1 MHVKVI
7 LLIAV
12 GLVLIILSATGTLY
26 FVQQAKQ
33 QVASVQ
39 ARLDAYGDRVTV
51 PVPAHKIARGATA
64 QVADFTMIEVPKSYL
79 PVGVL
84 DYLPQLPKT
93 ETAQYVALAEL
104 EPGRLMLPGDLA
116 VAADPQQA
124 ITLKVDGGTMTLIAP
139 VNLAEQATQLA
150 PGVLVDAFWRRD
162 IGGGASETRLLGEGL
177 RVRSFLRVEGEPK
190 KWNEAEPAEASAV
203 MVEAAPEVIVRLVQ
217 AQGVGD
223 LFVARSGGLTRRPSG
238 EIVVG
243 NAELR
248 ALGLVGCEA
257 VAGEAGVDMTSG
269 SLNDVLQRA
278 VEAGGRQE
286 GDLCSLAVVRQATRS
301 FIQVPC
307 E

>member
-33 QVASVQ
+33 QVATVRTQ
-39 ARLDAYGDRVTV
+39 LDAYGDRVSV
-51 PVPAHKIARGATA
+51 PVPARKIARGEA
-64 QVADFTMIEVPKSYL
+64 VHLADFTMIEVPKAYL
-79 PVGVL
+79 PHGVL

-104 EPGRLMLPGDLA
+104 EPGHIMLPGDLA
-116 VAADPQQA
+116 VASDPQQA
-124 ITLKVDGGTMTLIAP
+124 IELRVDGGTMTLIAP
-139 VNLAEQATQLA
+139 VNLAEQAGQLA
-150 PGVLVDAFWRRD
+150 PGAHVDAFWRRD
-162 IGGGASETRLLGEGL
+162 VGGGATETRLLGEGL
-177 RVRSFLRVEGEPK
+177 RLRSFLRTEGEPK
-190 KWNEAEPAEASAV
+190 KWIGAEPAEASAV
-203 MVEAAPEVIVRLVQ
+203 MVEADPEVIVRLIQ
-217 AQGVGD
+217 TKGTGD
-223 LFVARSGGLTRRPSG
+223 LFIVRSGGVMRGASG

-248 ALGLVGCEA
+248 ALGLVACNA
-257 VAGEAGVDMTSG
+257 AAGADAATTQPADLSET
-269 SLNDVLQRA
+269 LRRA
-278 VEAGGRQE
+278 MDAGGQE
-286 GDLCSLAVVRQATRS
+286 KELCSLAVVRQATRS